1 MPSEN
6 TTLKINNA
14 ILPIGFSIVILI
26 MILTNI
32 FALSRMNE
40 SSGLMVDTVKQRI
53 YNNNL
58 LRNMTQASFS
68 RSILLAEMINIDDP
82 FANDELFLKMNTHAT
97 AFSVNR
103 AKFESQDLDTKMD
116 NLLVEQDQ
124 LSRIVAP
131 VQNKVYELIQL
142 DQREKATNLFNS
154 FALPKQNDVHKVINR
169 MSEYQYS
176 SAQKTFQEPKHENSK
191 VLSSIILFDILSVL
205 SSILLTFFVL
215 RKQRRNEKHLTR
227 IANTDTLTN
236 LPNRPRF
243 IGIVDELIEA
253 EPDSICAILFFDI
266 DYFKTINDNYGHAT
280 GDKILKQFAEK
291 VSENIKDIDVLSRFG
306 GDEFVLLLRSSNTHE
321 KINNFVHQLS
331 SDLDTSFKV
340 DNNEIFLTSSI
351 GVAHYSKDA
360 TTARA
365 LLKNADIAMYSAK
378 KSGRNCYQ
386 YYSTET
392 NSKIERDHTIS
403 HTLHTILKD
412 NNKNKEL
419 FLMYQP
425 LMNISE
431 GGIKECEALIRWK
444 NTEGKMIMPDEFI
457 PLAEK
462 SNLIEKINLF
472 VVNEACKQ
480 QSEWQQSGIND
491 VRINVNLSGNKL
503 IFKKLLKQFKRN
515 LRSMNLSPTLFGI
528 ELTERTLNDI
538 SKETIFELEEMRD
551 LGMKIAIDDF
561 GTDYSSLISLKDLP
575 ITTLKIDKGF
585 IEGLPDNKDDHALV
599 KTIITLGHSLN
610 LDIVAEGVETFEQLQ
625 FLKEHECNIAQG
637 FYFHRPL
644 ESTQITKLKLAA

>member
-1 MPSEN
+1 MPPEKKQSK
-6 TTLKINNA
+6 TNNS
-14 ILPIGFSIVILI
+14 ILPIGFSVIILI

-32 FALSRMNE
+32 FAISRMNE
-40 SSGLMVDTVKQRI
+40 SSSLMVETVKQRI

-68 RSILLAEMINIDDP
+68 RSILLAEMIKTDDP
-82 FANDELFLKMNTHAT
+82 FTNDELFLKLNTQAT
-97 AFSVNR
+97 AFSINR
-103 AKFESQDLDTKMD
+103 AKFESQDLSTKMD
-116 NLLVEQDQ
+116 NLLAEQDQ

-131 VQNKVYELIQL
+131 VQNKVYELIQSN
-142 DQREKATNLFNS
+142 QRKKAINLFNS
-154 FALPKQNDVHKVINR
+154 FALPKQNDVHKLINR

-176 SAQKTFQEPKHENSK
+176 SAQKTFQELKHENSK
-191 VLSSIILFDILSVL
+191 VLSSIILFDIISVL
-205 SSILLTFFVL
+205 SSILLTLLVL
-215 RKQRRNEKHLTR
+215 KKQKKNEKHLTR

-236 LPNRPRF
+236 LPNRPHF
-243 IGIVDELIEA
+243 INIVDQFIKDK
-253 EPDSICAILFFDI
+253 PDSICAIIFFDI
-266 DYFKTINDNYGHAT
+266 DYFKTINDNYGHSI
-280 GDKILKQFAEK
+280 GDKILKQFSKK
-291 VSENIKDIDVLSRFG
+291 VSANIKDGDVLSRFG
-306 GDEFVLLLRSSNTHE
+306 GDEFVLLLRSSDTHE
-321 KINNFVHQLS
+321 KISNFVHKLS
-331 SDLDTSFKV
+331 CSLDTSFIV

-378 KSGRNCYQ
+378 QSGRNCYQ
-386 YYSTET
+386 LYSVET
-392 NSKIERDHTIS
+392 NRQIEKNHTIS

-412 NNKNKEL
+412 DNNNKEL

-431 GGIKECEALIRWK
+431 GDIKECEALIRWK
-444 NTEGKMIMPDEFI
+444 NAEGKMIMPDEFI

-462 SNLIEKINLF
+462 SNLIEKINIF

-480 QSEWQQSGIND
+480 QREWQQSDIKD
-491 VRINVNLSGNKL
+491 IRININLSGNKL

-528 ELTERTLNDI
+528 ELTERTLNEI
-538 SKETIFELEEMRD
+538 SQETIYELEEMRE
-551 LGMKIAIDDF
+551 LGMKISIDDF
-561 GTDYSSLISLKDLP
+561 GTDYSSLISLKNLP

-585 IEGLPDNKDDHALV
+585 IAGLPENKDDYALV
-599 KTIITLGHSLN
+599 KTIIALGHSLN

-625 FLKEHECNIAQG
+625 FLKEHSCNIAQG
-637 FYFHRPL
+637 YYFHRPL
-644 ESTQITKLKLAA
+644 ESTQISKLKLAA

>member
-68 RSILLAEMINIDDP
+68 RSILLAEMININDP
-82 FANDELFLKMNTHAT
+82 FANDELFLKMNTHAP

-103 AKFESQDLDTKMD
+103 AKFESQELDTKMD
-116 NLLVEQDQ
+116 NLLVEQDK

-131 VQNKVYELIQL
+131 VQNEVYELIQL

-154 FALPKQNDVHKVINR
+154 FALPKHNEVHKVINR

-176 SAQKTFQEPKHENSK
+176 SAQKTFQELKHENSK

-215 RKQRRNEKHLTR
+215 RKQRHNEKHLAI

-243 IGIVDELIEA
+243 ISIVDQLIKA
-253 EPDSICAILFFDI
+253 EPEAIYAILFFDI

-291 VSENIKDIDVLSRFG
+291 VSASIESVDVLSRFG
-306 GDEFVLLLRSSNTHE
+306 GDEFVLLLRSGNTHE

-378 KSGRNCYQ
+378 QSGRNCYQ
-386 YYSTET
+386 YYSKET

-444 NTEGKMIMPDEFI
+444 NTEGEMIIPDEFI

-575 ITTLKIDKGF
+575 ITTLKINKGF

-637 FYFHRPL
+637 YYFHRPL